1 MSKKEEIEILKNLKE
16 YMQKSIKIA
25 LIVIIAGTLIFWGLG
40 NLVIWVFKINYVW
53 TIWHGLI
60 CEIGYMLL
68 KEIFGSKKE

>member
-1 MSKKEEIEILKNLKE
+1 MSKEEGLIIG
-16 YMQKSIKIA
+16 IIIA

>member
-1 MSKKEEIEILKNLKE
+1 MSKKEGLIIG
-16 YMQKSIKIA
+16 IIIA